1 MLANVDMTCLQC
13 PPAHLRVESDR
24 EVAEARM
31 FGKSTIFVH
40 EEILEVVPNS
50 DLKGS
55 WSHKISSTSRE
66 LKWGRRMICSPLC

>member
-1 MLANVDMTCLQC
+1 MLGNVDTTCLQC
-13 PPAHLRVESDR
+13 PPVHLHVES

-40 EEILEVVPNS
+40 EEMLEVVPNS

-55 WSHKISSTSRE
+55 WSHKISSTTRE
-66 LKWGRRMICSPLC
+66 QSEEGA